1 MSDFTVNVTSTPTP
15 ASTPAAEPARHASLN
30 TRRGLAKYILLGL
43 ITFGIYDLW
52 QMSEITDTVNL
63 ICTKRDGKR
72 TMHYLLMFFL
82 VGWITFGIGWLV
94 WGHRLSARI
103 GVEQA
108 ALRLPVTMTA
118 GTFWLWNIL
127 GAFIIIGPL
136 VYTYKLLHAM
146 NDLCADY
153 NQRG

>member
-1 MSDFTVNVTSTPTP
+1 MSDLNINVTSTPAP

-82 VGWITFGIGWLV
+82 VGWITFGIGWFV

-108 ALRLPVTMTA
+108 A
-118 GTFWLWNIL
+118 
-127 GAFIIIGPL
+127 
-136 VYTYKLLHAM
+136 
-146 NDLCADY
+146 ADCPSP
-153 NQRG
+153 

>member
-1 MSDFTVNVTSTPTP
+1 MSDFTVNVTSTP
-15 ASTPAAEPARHASLN
+15 APAAEPARHASLN

-72 TMHYLLMFFL
+72 TMHYLLMVFL

-108 ALRLPVTMTA
+108 AA
-118 GTFWLWNIL
+118 GC
-127 GAFIIIGPL
+127 PSP
-136 VYTYKLLHAM
+136 
-146 NDLCADY
+146 
-153 NQRG
+153 